1 MYYSILMR
9 EMNKW
14 LKQASDESIGEMFET
29 LVDELYQRDK
39 NDELSI
45 VALIS
50 VFTDAMEEWAW
61 D

>member
-1 MYYSILMR
+1 MYYNILMR

-14 LKQASDESIGEMFET
+14 LKQANEESIGEMFET

-39 NDELSI
+39 NDVVSI

-50 VFTDAMEEWAW
+50 VFTDAMEE
-61 D
+61 